1 LTSHKDSEQ
10 DLEEIWD
17 EKLLREL
24 VSVDVHLKS
33 KTIIAYNS
41 DQDKVLTK

>member
-10 DLEEIWD
+10 DLEGIWD

-24 VSVDVHLKS
+24 VSVDLRLKS
-33 KTIIAYNS
+33 KTFIVYNS
-41 DQDKVLTK
+41 D